1 MAKLSQQIL
10 PILVKLKDKGIN
22 KIEITF
28 SGSGDSGDIDDLIYY
43 DITDKY
49 YYSRDMVKN
58 SYMTDEE
65 YNLLQNDC
73 YEFIDDAIEGADWYN
88 NEGGFGNIT
97 LDLDTMTANVEYS
110 QRTVEEYSWEDLS
123 LFDI

>member
-43 DITDKY
+43 DVTDKY

-97 LDLDTMTANVEYS
+97 IDLDTMTADVEYS

>member
-1 MAKLSQQIL
+1 
-10 PILVKLKDKGIN
+10 
-22 KIEITF
+22 
-28 SGSGDSGDIDDLIYY
+28 
-43 DITDKY
+43 
-49 YYSRDMVKN
+49 MVSN
-58 SYMTDEE
+58 SYMTDHE

-97 LDLDTMTANVEYS
+97 IDLDTMTANVEYS

-123 LFDI
+123 IFDI

>member
-1 MAKLSQQIL
+1 
-10 PILVKLKDKGIN
+10 
-22 KIEITF
+22 
-28 SGSGDSGDIDDLIYY
+28 
-43 DITDKY
+43 
-49 YYSRDMVKN
+49 MVKN

-97 LDLDTMTANVEYS
+97 IDLDTMTANVEYS

>member
-1 MAKLSQQIL
+1 
-10 PILVKLKDKGIN
+10 
-22 KIEITF
+22 
-28 SGSGDSGDIDDLIYY
+28 
-43 DITDKY
+43 
-49 YYSRDMVKN
+49 MVSN
-58 SYMTDEE
+58 SYMTEDE
-65 YNLLQNDC
+65 YKLLQNDC

-97 LDLDTMTANVEYS
+97 IDLDTMTANVEYS

>member
-43 DITDKY
+43 DINGKY
-49 YYSRDMVKN
+49 YYSREMVGN
-58 SYMTDEE
+58 SYMTDHE
-65 YNLLQNDC
+65 YDLLQSDC
-73 YEFIDDAIEGADWYN
+73 YDFIDDAIEGADWYN

>member
-28 SGSGDSGDIDDLIYY
+28 SGSGDSGDIDDIIYY
-43 DITDKY
+43 DINGKY
-49 YYSRDMVKN
+49 YYSSQMIDD
-58 SYMTDEE
+58 SYINDQE
-65 YNLLQNDC
+65 YSLLQNDC
-73 YEFIDDAIEGADWYN
+73 YDFIDDAIEGADWYN

-97 LDLDTMTANVEYS
+97 LDLDSMTADVEYS
-110 QRTVEEYSWEDLS
+110 QRTVEEYSWQDLS

>member
-43 DITDKY
+43 DVTDKY

-97 LDLDTMTANVEYS
+97 IDLDTMTANVEYS

>member
-1 MAKLSQQIL
+1 MAKLSQQVL

-28 SGSGDSGDIDDLIYY
+28 SGSGDSGDIDDIIYY
-43 DITDKY
+43 DINGKHHYLT
-49 YYSRDMVKN
+49 DMVSN
-58 SYMTDEE
+58 SYMTEDE
-65 YNLLQNDC
+65 YKLLQNDC

-97 LDLDTMTANVEYS
+97 FDLDSMTADVEYS

>member
-1 MAKLSQQIL
+1 MAKLSQQVL

-97 LDLDTMTANVEYS
+97 IDLDTMTADVEYS

>member
-1 MAKLSQQIL
+1 MAKLSQQVL

-88 NEGGFGNIT
+88 NEGGFGDIT
-97 LDLDTMTANVEYS
+97 IDLDSMTADVKYS
-110 QRTVEEYSWEDLS
+110 QRTVEEYSWDDLS

>member
-43 DITDKY
+43 DINGKY
-49 YYSRDMVKN
+49 YYSREMVGN
-58 SYMTDEE
+58 SYMTDHE
-65 YNLLQNDC
+65 YDLLQSDC